1 MMAARG
7 AAVAVAA
14 PVITPAT
21 PCNTPRRNFE
31 PASTE
36 DAAARAVKIVREK
49 WQVLDKFRRA
59 TPLVDIADDEGAENE
74 EFDLNEEKGQIKT
87 KPKQSPDPSAPFA
100 AVPMVRSAPFATVP
114 ISLAA
119 SSSSLLAHGDDE
131 APLKAICIQHGL
143 KPCAQDKATLAPNA
157 HLCSSYLSMLELFVA
172 DNPYDAEAISHL
184 LDKLAARG
192 INGSDEDL
200 FVADETYDAVA
211 LSHLLDKL
219 ADRDINGSD
228 EDETKDDVMLRL
240 VKYLEANVTAMNA
253 ALKND

>member
-7 AAVAVAA
+7 AAAAVAA

-31 PASTE
+31 PASE

-49 WQVLDKFRRA
+49 WHVLDKFRRA
-59 TPLVDIADDEGAENE
+59 TPLVDMADDEGAENE
-74 EFDLNEEKGQIKT
+74 ELALNEEKGQIKK
-87 KPKQSPDPSAPFA
+87 KPKQSPSSDPSAPFA

-114 ISLAA
+114 ISLVA
-119 SSSSLLAHGDDE
+119 SSHSLLDHRDDDAYGE
-131 APLKAICIQHGL
+131 LENGTNAPLKAIRIQHGL
-143 KPCAQDKATLAPNA
+143 KPGAQDKATLAPNA

-184 LDKLAARG
+184 LDKLA
-192 INGSDEDL
+192 
-200 FVADETYDAVA
+200 
-211 LSHLLDKL
+211 
-219 ADRDINGSD
+219 DRDINGSD

-240 VKYLEANVTAMNA
+240 VKYLEDNVTAMNA
-253 ALKND
+253 ALKNN